1 MAEVLVV
8 DDETEVRTMISAI
21 LNQAGHKVAS
31 CATGLEALKK
41 LGIQPDEVSVELPD
55 LMVLDIMM
63 PKTDGYMVA
72 NVIRNNPRTHGIPI
86 LVISA
91 LHELSRLFT
100 TKIQVD
106 GFLTKPFN
114 PEDLIGNV
122 AKLLNKRTAQS

>member
-1 MAEVLVV
+1 
-8 DDETEVRTMISAI
+8 MISAI
-21 LNQAGHKVAS
+21 LNKAGHKVAS

-106 GFLTKPFN
+106 GFLTKPFS
-114 PEDLIGNV
+114 PEALIEGV
-122 AKLLNKRTAQS
+122 ADILEKRKSQE